1 MAEKIPEYFHG
12 TGDVFSSAIVSAVMN
27 GLPLDRAIEIAV
39 DFTHGSIMRTYRAG
53 TDLRYGV
60 NFEEGI
66 PRFLKQLGL

>member
-1 MAEKIPEYFHG
+1 MIMVGIAVGLVALLVI
-12 TGDVFSSAIVSAVMN
+12 SAVMN
-27 GLPLDRAIEIAV
+27 GLPLDRAVEIAV

>member
-1 MAEKIPEYFHG
+1 
-12 TGDVFSSAIVSAVMN
+12 MN